1 MNKVAKH
8 EGFVLYDE
16 NYSEIIFKL
25 KTPYYLITKFLGR
38 NKKLEAMIKELKKKI
53 ADSAFIQKYSIDEEF
68 FPLIDYLSDHID
80 EVIALD
86 QQGRI
91 EFIRNYLTEL
101 YDTM

>member
-1 MNKVAKH
+1 M
-8 EGFVLYDE
+8 
-16 NYSEIIFKL
+16 
-25 KTPYYLITKFLGR
+25 GR
-38 NKKLEAMIKELKKKI
+38 NKKLEAMIKELKKKK

-68 FPLIDYLSDHID
+68 FPLIDFLSDHID

>member
-16 NYSEIIFKL
+16 GYKEIIFKL

-38 NKKLEAMIKELKKKI
+38 NKKLEAMIKELKKKR
-53 ADSAFIQKYSIDEEF
+53 ADSEFIQKYSIDEEF

-80 EVIALD
+80 KVIALD
-86 QQGRI
+86 QKGRI